1 MSTTSSAA
9 PRVVRPG
16 GTQSGSGAP
25 RQRRPPPC
33 VRDRKYVCK
42 SAPER
47 SWSSPQVDG
56 MAGNLRI
63 ENPVQKSEPEPDPAV
78 FVTRVSLAIDQG
90 TQQPRSDVD
99 TRVDDDGDALIA
111 AACAALR
118 VRCFYKYKRET
129 ERDPSSDFF
138 LFGEAPSE
146 NEKDAKRVWRERRER
161 AETNRARRFVD
172 LGMRVV
178 SFAATSRA
186 PCDATLFA
194 ERQLLDEIETADAKP
209 TRRDLLDAPNVGED
223 EDEDSSA
230 LPRLGRD
237 RAARVRFHAETTQLV
252 VVPTR
257 CLISGKTPLGSRR
270 EVVGTV
276 DLHVG
281 ARLPGEFLE
290 GSLPR
295 RAKGGAEWDEGDDEV
310 DDETH
315 DAAASE
321 FAKVVGFDEDD
332 EAEGVASHATSGVDI
347 AVAAAAAFA
356 QCVCLD
362 DSVTAASALSHHSK
376 ATAHLPLS
384 DPADGGE
391 GYAGGGCSTAGAR
404 TRSTCAS
411 RSTGEEEASL
421 RVCYARRT
429 RTPRRRAWSLCT
441 ATSSDTTQRP
451 GGCTNRWGTSP
462 SWRRATG
469 WRGNWDDRRGC

>member
-1 MSTTSSAA
+1 
-9 PRVVRPG
+9 
-16 GTQSGSGAP
+16 
-25 RQRRPPPC
+25 
-33 VRDRKYVCK
+33 
-42 SAPER
+42 
-47 SWSSPQVDG
+47 

-315 DAAASE
+315 DAAASD

-391 GYAGGGCSTAGAR
+391 GYAGGGGLDGRRAYAFNVCVAEHRRRRGVAAR
-404 TRSTCAS
+404 LLRAAHAHAKE
-411 RSTGEEEASL
+411 TGVEFVYCHVERHNAK
-421 RVCYARRT
+421 ARRLYEQMGYVPELEESDWLAGKLG
-429 RTPRRRAWSLCT
+429 RPPRVLMRKNL
-441 ATSSDTTQRP
+441 
-451 GGCTNRWGTSP
+451 
-462 SWRRATG
+462 
-469 WRGNWDDRRGC
+469 

>member
-391 GYAGGGCSTAGAR
+391 GYAGGGGSTAGAR

>member
-1 MSTTSSAA
+1 
-9 PRVVRPG
+9 
-16 GTQSGSGAP
+16 
-25 RQRRPPPC
+25 
-33 VRDRKYVCK
+33 
-42 SAPER
+42 
-47 SWSSPQVDG
+47 
-56 MAGNLRI
+56 
-63 ENPVQKSEPEPDPAV
+63 
-78 FVTRVSLAIDQG
+78 
-90 TQQPRSDVD
+90 
-99 TRVDDDGDALIA
+99 
-111 AACAALR
+111 
-118 VRCFYKYKRET
+118 
-129 ERDPSSDFF
+129 
-138 LFGEAPSE
+138 
-146 NEKDAKRVWRERRER
+146 
-161 AETNRARRFVD
+161 
-172 LGMRVV
+172 MRVV

-321 FAKVVGFDEDD
+321 FAKVVGFHEDD
-332 EAEGVASHATSGVDI
+332 EAEAEAEGVASHATSGVDI

-391 GYAGGGCSTAGAR
+391 GYAGGGGLDGRRAYAFNVCVAEHRRRRGVAAR
-404 TRSTCAS
+404 LLRAAHAHAKE
-411 RSTGEEEASL
+411 TGVEFVYCHVERHNAK
-421 RVCYARRT
+421 ARRLYEQMGYVPELEESDWLAGKLG
-429 RTPRRRAWSLCT
+429 RPPRVLMRKNL
-441 ATSSDTTQRP
+441 
-451 GGCTNRWGTSP
+451 
-462 SWRRATG
+462 
-469 WRGNWDDRRGC
+469 